1 MRDKI
6 KEKFGEKALSR
17 VEIIASNKFGNKEG
31 LKLKFY
37 QSILD
42 GFISIDTLWTSDDVI
57 KDIKNRIDSASDK
70 EREKLILEIVDT
82 YNVGNVE
89 IKQMLTKYERILR
102 KLSTNKPTRK

>member
-6 KEKFGEKALSR
+6 KDKFGEKALSR
-17 VEIIASNKFGNKEG
+17 VEIVASNKFGNKEG

-57 KDIKNRIDSASDK
+57 KDIKNRIDSASDE
-70 EREKLILEIVDT
+70 EREKIILEIVDT
-82 YNVGNVE
+82 YDVGNAEV
-89 IKQMLTKYERILR
+89 KQMLIKYERILKNLQKNNR
-102 KLSTNKPTRK
+102 QL